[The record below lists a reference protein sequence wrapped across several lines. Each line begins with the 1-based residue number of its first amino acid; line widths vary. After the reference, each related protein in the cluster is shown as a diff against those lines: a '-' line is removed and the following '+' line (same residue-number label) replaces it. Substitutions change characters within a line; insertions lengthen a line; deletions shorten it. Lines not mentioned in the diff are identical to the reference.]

1 MKPTL
6 DSLLERLRTS
16 LWPVPTLIAL
26 ASLGLARVAVQLD
39 AMPWVQRIVGRHFS
53 VLPST
58 VEPIMTTIAGSV
70 IGVGGV
76 VFSVTMVALTLAS
89 GQFGPKVLREYLDS
103 SLAKVTLGLF
113 IGTFIYNIVALISV
127 RSANGPGLYLLI
139 GVALAICALFMFVQ
153 FIHRSAL
160 SIQADRMVQRIAGQ
174 LDAALVDLV
183 GQADAPER
191 CQGSAGW
198 RRGAAASAAW
208 PVRARDAGYVES
220 IDYAGLTALAADAD
234 VYLKVPVRAGHF
246 VLPGASICDV
256 HGPAEALDV
265 SRITDAVRLAPI
277 RTPVQDPEFAIEQL
291 DQIALRALS
300 TGINDPSTA
309 ITCID
314 WLAAVLG
321 RLADRDLPNYCFA
334 DMRGTVRVIG
344 SAVDF
349 DALFSAMWLP
359 LRAPAR
365 GNMPVLL
372 RLMEAMNGLARLTGR
387 PARRRRILDFRD
399 DLRRLALDDA
409 TLESDRAPVRARAAP
424 KKTPPEG

>member
-1 MKPTL
+1 MKQAF
-6 DSLLERLRTS
+6 DSLLEKLRTS
-16 LWPVPTLIAL
+16 LWPVPTGIAM
-26 ASLGLARVAVQLD
+26 ASLGLARLAVQLD
-39 AMPWVQRIVGRHFS
+39 EVPWVQRIVEKHFS

-103 SLAKVTLGLF
+103 TLAKITLGLF

-139 GVALAICALFMFVQ
+139 GVALAILALFMFVQ

-160 SIQADRMVQRIAGQ
+160 SIQADRMVHRIAEQ
-174 LDAALVDLV
+174 LDTALDSHAR
-183 GQADAPER
+183 QADDPHR
-191 CQGSAGW
+191 GCGSAPW
-198 RRGAAASAAW
+198 RRGAAGCRSW
-208 PVRARDAGYVES
+208 PVSAGSRGYVES
-220 IDYAGLTALAADAD
+220 IDYAGLTDIASEAD
-234 VYLKVPVRAGHF
+234 VYLKIPVRAGRF
-246 VLPGASICDV
+246 VLPGQSICDV
-256 HGPAEALDV
+256 FGPADSVAV
-265 SRITDAVRLAPI
+265 SLIADAVRLTPI
-277 RTPVQDPEFAIEQL
+277 RTPVQDPEFAIAQL
-291 DQIALRALS
+291 NQIALRALS
-300 TGINDPSTA
+300 PGINDPSTA

-314 WLAAVLG
+314 WLAAVL
-321 RLADRDLPNYCFA
+321 ASVVDRDLPNYCFA
-334 DMRGTVRVIG
+334 DTSGSVRVIG

-365 GNMPVLL
+365 GNLPVVL

-387 PARRRRILDFRD
+387 PDRCRRIRAFVDE
-399 DLRRLALDDA
+399 LRRMALDDA
-409 TLESDRAPVRARAAP
+409 DLESDRASVRACAVR
-424 KKTPPEG
+424 